1 MNSLVRDHRVGA
13 AAFIPAKKSSVLLAQ
28 AVALAIATSTT
39 AYAQTAEPTKV
50 DTVVVTGIRKG
61 IEDAISVKRNS
72 DSIVEAI
79 SAEDIGKL
87 PDTTVAESISRL
99 PGVSAQ
105 RDKSTGKAQAISLRG
120 LSQDFTGGLL
130 NGREQ
135 ASTGDSRGVNLDQY
149 PAELLGQ
156 ILVYKTPDAALIGQG
171 LAGTIDN
178 RTVRPLDFA
187 GRTISASYKQVST
200 SNGAGEGTSKG
211 SGSRMSLSYINQ
223 FADRTVGLALA
234 FTRLDEKGG
243 EQQKFNSWG
252 GWTPSDAATLNGKNV
267 TAIGG
272 FTSDN
277 ERLDQ
282 KRDGALAVLQFKPN
296 KNFETTIDLFYSKGE
311 TSLKKTGLEG
321 AIAGS
326 AGGYE
331 GNAVVT
337 NATVN
342 AAGVVTAGTFSNYKG
357 VVRNHLETGEDELKS
372 LGWNTKMRFGEWLA
386 NADLSQSKVTRN
398 STRYETTAGQA
409 GNVTALDTMTY
420 SGFTGSNFASVVYK
434 PGLNYADRSVVRL
447 TDVEGWSGGA
457 SSPQAGYYA
466 NPVVTDSVNG
476 YRFSLARDMGYG
488 PLSRAEFGVH
498 YSDREKQRVTNEGRL
513 VIKGGDPYGTAA
525 VPGTATAI
533 AGVTGIAVVSFDPRG
548 SLGTIY
554 DLVQKVDTDILN
566 KSWVVNEKLTT
577 MYAKGDLEGSLG
589 GVNYRGNIGAQF
601 IDTRQSSS
609 GVSVSRATCTGNTV
623 ATCPS
628 TTTSSGRSYSDFLPS
643 LNLNFDI
650 ARDQIMRFGLA
661 QTMARPNMG
670 DMRASTSFSFDTT
683 KGIYTGDGGNPN
695 LAPFR
700 AKAADLSYEKYFGKK
715 GYFSVAGFYKDL
727 DSYILKIGRPYDFT
741 KEIGNSAVPAG
752 ASKVGLLT
760 TPFNG
765 SGGSIKGIELALNV
779 PFSLLHSSL
788 DGFGIMVNHSDTSS
802 SVSLS
807 SAGLNTNDVGL
818 DKVPLPGL
826 SKRVS
831 NLRLYF
837 EKHGFQ
843 IAAAVRQRSNF
854 LGEISDYQDNRQL
867 TFIKAET
874 TIDLQTAYDFTSGAL
889 KGLSLYMQGSNLT
902 NAKFQRYNK
911 TPDNVVET
919 VTYGRTYTAG
929 LSYKF

>member
-1 MNSLVRDHRVGA
+1 MATQSAMAQQAPA
-13 AAFIPAKKSSVLLAQ
+13 AAQ
-28 AVALAIATSTT
+28 GDTT
-39 AYAQTAEPTKV
+39 RV

-156 ILVYKTPDAALIGQG
+156 IIVYKTPDASLVGQG

-187 GRTISASYKQVST
+187 GRTVAASYKEVSS
-200 SNGAGEGTSKG
+200 SNGAGVGTSKG
-211 SGSRMSLSYINQ
+211 TGSRMSLSYVDQ
-223 FADRTVGLALA
+223 FANRTIGLALA

-252 GWTPSDAATLNGKNV
+252 GWTPNDAAKLPNGNNV

-282 KRDGALAVLQFKPN
+282 KRDGAMAVLQFKPN

-326 AGGYE
+326 AGPYE
-331 GNAVVT
+331 GNATVT

-342 AAGVVTAGTFSNYKG
+342 AAGLVTAGTFSNYKG

-372 LGWNTKMRFGEWLA
+372 FGWNTKLRFGEWLA
-386 NADLSQSKVTRN
+386 NGDISQSKVTRN

-409 GNVTALDTMTY
+409 GNATTIDTMTY
-420 SGFTGSNFASVVYK
+420 SGFNGNNFASVVYK

-476 YRFSLARDMGYG
+476 YRFSLGRDLGYG
-488 PLSRAEFGVH
+488 PLSRAEFGIH
-498 YSDREKQRVTNEGRL
+498 YSDREKERVTNEGRL

-525 VPGTATAI
+525 VPGTGTAI
-533 AGVTGIAVVSFDPRG
+533 AGVTGIPVVSFDPRG

-577 MYAKGDLEGSLG
+577 AYVKGDLEGAFG
-589 GVNYRGNIGAQF
+589 GVSYRGNVGAQF
-601 IDTRQSSS
+601 VDTRQSSS
-609 GVSVSRATCTGNTV
+609 GISVSRATCTGNTV

-628 TTTSSGRSYSDFLPS
+628 TTTTGGKSYSDFLPS
-643 LNLNFDI
+643 LNLNFDLSSG
-650 ARDQIMRFGLA
+650 QIVRLGLA
-661 QTMARPNMG
+661 KTLARPNMG
-670 DMRASTSFSFDTT
+670 DMRASRSFSFDNT

-695 LAPFR
+695 LDPFR

-715 GYFSVAGFYKDL
+715 GYFSIAGFYKDL

-741 KEIGNSAVPAG
+741 KEIGNSIVPPG
-752 ASKVGLLT
+752 ASKVGLMT

-765 SGGSIKGIELALNV
+765 TGGSIKGIELAINV

-788 DGFGIMVNHSDTSS
+788 DGFGIMLNHSDTSS
-802 SVSLS
+802 SVSLA

-818 DKVPLPGL
+818 DKIPLPGL

-831 NLRLYF
+831 NLRLYY
-837 EKHGFQ
+837 EKYGFQ

-854 LGEISDYQDNRQL
+854 LGEISDFQDNRQL

-874 TIDLQTAYDFTSGAL
+874 TVDVQTAYDFTSGAL
-889 KGLSLYMQGSNLT
+889 KGLSLYLQGSNLT